1 VIGGIRLKRY
11 EARYHT
17 PLGLRTVLFG
27 AEDIE
32 EARRIA
38 EHHCRFGLIEPVWIK
53 SVDDPEAVVQPAMY
67 GELTDWS

>member
-1 VIGGIRLKRY
+1 MKRY

-27 AEDIE
+27 AESID

-38 EHHCRFGLIEPVWIK
+38 EGHCRFGLIELVWIK
-53 SVDDPEAVVQPAMY
+53 RVDDTEMVVQPAMY
-67 GELTDWS
+67 GEFTDWS

>member
-1 VIGGIRLKRY
+1 MKRY
-11 EARYHT
+11 KARYHT

-38 EHHCRFGLIEPVWIK
+38 ERRCRFGLIELMWIK
-53 SVDDPEAVVQPAMY
+53 SVDDPEAVMQPAMY
-67 GELTDWS
+67 GEIADWS